1 MRDRR
6 PRGPARRR
14 ARKAAHDKDEIIVVE
29 GYVDVIAMSQAGY
42 PQTVAPLGTAL
53 TGEQCELLWRIASEP
68 ILCFDGDKAGQ
79 KAAFRAIDTA
89 LPARAL
95 LELAQ
100 RIEAAADRVRTVR
113 NGPRTLDV
121 DVLLVG
127 DLSVCEPDLVV
138 PHPRMSERGF
148 VLAPLEDLD
157 ASQVPEGWRGR
168 LAESDPASLDLRLIG
183 SLGGH

>member
-1 MRDRR
+1 MKAFLGLGSNMGDRMGR
-6 PRGPARRR
+6 LEMAVKELRNLDPALSVSPVY
-14 ARKAAHDKDEIIVVE
+14 E
-29 GYVDVIAMSQAGY
+29 
-42 PQTVAPLGTAL
+42 TAPLGGPDGQERFLNCVVRLETAM
-53 TGEQCELLWRIASEP
+53 TPRQLLATASRLE
-68 ILCFDGDKAGQ
+68 
-79 KAAFRAIDTA
+79 
-89 LPARAL
+89 
-95 LELAQ
+95 ELAG
-100 RIEAAADRVRTVR
+100 RVRTVR

-157 ASQVPEGWRGR
+157 ASQVPEGWRAR